1 MREVGAVG
9 GGDFQEYTEERR
21 KRERIFGRGKERRE
35 SCGRGKKEAGV
46 TLQKMRFNL
55 KKGGDEAD

>member
-21 KRERIFGRGKERRE
+21 KRERIFGMG
-35 SCGRGKKEAGV
+35 
-46 TLQKMRFNL
+46 
-55 KKGGDEAD
+55 KGGRAVGGGRRKQV